1 MIYESSGKRESSME
15 EITFVFPSGGY
26 IVVNLSKEDASNL
39 LELVKQYGIPLEIRL
54 SDLVKTSL

>member
-1 MIYESSGKRESSME
+1 ME